1 VVSVATVG
9 LKKVYLGLRHRA
21 TVPPLYQ
28 LAAAAP
34 MFCRIRICPQAK
46 LPMTESHTPS
56 APQSDE
62 RPLWPALLRGWRQRC
77 PNCGAGPMMR
87 AYLKVRDTC
96 PVCGQ
101 DLHHH
106 RADDGP
112 AYLTILIVGH
122 LMAPILLFLFTHW
135 EPDPLTTAT
144 VLSVGCVGLSL
155 YLLPRLKGAL
165 VAVQWSK
172 RMHGFGHERSGPALT
187 SHDPA

>member
-1 VVSVATVG
+1 MQNQHTTA
-9 LKKVYLGLRHRA
+9 
-21 TVPPLYQ
+21 
-28 LAAAAP
+28 
-34 MFCRIRICPQAK
+34 
-46 LPMTESHTPS
+46 TPS
-56 APQSDE
+56 TDE
-62 RPLWPALLRGWRQRC
+62 RPLWPAVARGWRQRC

-96 PVCGQ
+96 PVCSQ

-122 LMAPILLFLFTHW
+122 LMAPVMLFLFTHW
-135 EPDPLTTAT
+135 EPDPLVTASI
-144 VLSVGCVGLSL
+144 LSVGCAALSL

-172 RMHGFGHERSGPALT
+172 RMHGFGHESSGQPIPA
-187 SHDPA
+187 HDLA